1 MDYAQIILEM
11 LDRIKT
17 LESKVSALEKR
28 GDVPSDGSPSPEM
41 EKISA
46 KYRGLTDHL
55 YASGERKVV
64 LTYAEIEAILG
75 FPLPDTARNFK
86 KSFWAN
92 TATHSY
98 ASAWMAL
105 GYKAHVD
112 AETDTVTFTQNLRE
126 RPQRSGRPFTANS

>member
-46 KYRGLTDHL
+46 KYRGLTDHN
-55 YASGERKVV
+55 SGNSVSWTAIERFFRF
-64 LTYAEIEAILG
+64 L
-75 FPLPDTARNFK
+75 
-86 KSFWAN
+86 
-92 TATHSY
+92 
-98 ASAWMAL
+98 
-105 GYKAHVD
+105 
-112 AETDTVTFTQNLRE
+112 
-126 RPQRSGRPFTANS
+126 

>member
-17 LESKVSALEKR
+17 LEAKVAALEKN
-28 GDVPSDGSPSPEM
+28 GVVPSDGRPAPDLG
-41 EKISA
+41 KISA
-46 KYRGLTDHL
+46 KYRGLADYL
-55 YASGERKVV
+55 YADGKRKIV

-75 FPLPDTARNFK
+75 FPLPDTAKNFK

-112 AETDTVTFTQNLRE
+112 AETDTVTFTKKL
-126 RPQRSGRPFTANS
+126 G